1 MKLEYTC
8 SSCKK
13 QNNYKLVTPTRGEL
27 QMKVGDEVDV
37 NCNHCGKLD
46 KKHIN
51 RIDAVV
57 DSKKM
62 LIAFLISAVVTVI
75 LYGFFG
81 LIGTITFS
89 IPLLMWIQEN
99 KSISHFNSY
108 KIRRR

>member
-8 SSCKK
+8 SGCKK
-13 QNNYKLVTPTRGEL
+13 QNNYKPVTATRGEL

-37 NCNHCGKLD
+37 NCSHCGKID

-57 DSKKM
+57 DNRKI
-62 LIAFLISAVVTVI
+62 LVALGISAIVTLVLWG
-75 LYGFFG
+75 LYGAIGTVTG
-81 LIGTITFS
+81 LI
-89 IPLLMWIQEN
+89 PVMMWLQEGRAT
-99 KSISHFNSY
+99 SHFNSY

>member
-8 SSCKK
+8 SGCKK
-13 QNNYKLVTPTRGEL
+13 QNNYRPVAATRGEL

-37 NCNHCGKLD
+37 HCAHCGKRD

-57 DSKKM
+57 DHRKI
-62 LIAFLISAVVTVI
+62 LIALGISAAVTLVLWS
-75 LYGFFG
+75 LYGAIGTVTG
-81 LIGTITFS
+81 LI
-89 IPLLMWIQEN
+89 PVMMWAQEGR
-99 KSISHFNSY
+99 STSHFNSY